1 MIGIKKHKNTKL
13 SNEVNGPIPQPVK
26 KTISSDKA
34 SKVHRTIHGAS
45 ITAAG
50 VGALPIPIADALILV
65 PIQLK
70 MLKNIYKIY
79 DVKFSDK
86 FVVNFIRVTL
96 IPYIGRSLATLIPGV
111 GSVVNA
117 SIAAAITEAIGWST
131 KKKKEKGIDITK
143 DTEKFKRIL
152 TDTLKT
158 LIQQKNKKTAISGSF
173 FIEYNFSLTR
183 IH

>member
-1 MIGIKKHKNTKL
+1 MIGIKKRKNI
-13 SNEVNGPIPQPVK
+13 EVSKEMNGQIPQTVK
-26 KTISSDKA
+26 KSISSDKA

-70 MLKNIYKIY
+70 MLKNIYNIY

-111 GSVVNA
+111 GNA
-117 SIAAAITEAIGWST
+117 SIAAVITEAIGWSAAASL
-131 KKKKEKGIDITK
+131 EKGIDITK
-143 DTEKFKRIL
+143 DTEKFEGIL

-158 LIQQKNKKTAISGSF
+158 LIQQKK
-173 FIEYNFSLTR
+173 
-183 IH
+183 

>member
-1 MIGIKKHKNTKL
+1 MIGIKKRKNT
-13 SNEVNGPIPQPVK
+13 EVSKEMNGQIPQTVK
-26 KTISSDKA
+26 KSISIDKA

-70 MLKNIYKIY
+70 MLKSIYNIY

-117 SIAAAITEAIGWST
+117 SIAAVITEAIGWSAAASL
-131 KKKKEKGIDITK
+131 EKGIDITK
-143 DTEKFKRIL
+143 DTEKFEGIL

-158 LIQQKNKKTAISGSF
+158 LIQQKNK
-173 FIEYNFSLTR
+173 NC
-183 IH
+183 

>member
-70 MLKNIYKIY
+70 MLKN
-79 DVKFSDK
+79 
-86 FVVNFIRVTL
+86 L
-96 IPYIGRSLATLIPGV
+96 
-111 GSVVNA
+111 
-117 SIAAAITEAIGWST
+117 
-131 KKKKEKGIDITK
+131 
-143 DTEKFKRIL
+143 
-152 TDTLKT
+152 
-158 LIQQKNKKTAISGSF
+158 
-173 FIEYNFSLTR
+173 
-183 IH
+183 

>member
-1 MIGIKKHKNTKL
+1 MIGIKKRKNTEL
-13 SNEVNGPIPQPVK
+13 SKEMNGQIPQTVK
-26 KTISSDKA
+26 KSISSDKDDKEYLKRFMGPISSDKA

-117 SIAAAITEAIGWST
+117 SIAAAITEAIGWSAAASL
-131 KKKKEKGIDITK
+131 EKGIDITK
-143 DTEKFKRIL
+143 DTEKFEGIL

-158 LIQQKNKKTAISGSF
+158 LIQQKK
-173 FIEYNFSLTR
+173 
-183 IH
+183 